1 MSNVT
6 MTEATGLNLFVC
18 TMEARQGEYT
28 ETVKRLV
35 RADNIDLA
43 VAYVFNEGMPFF
55 HSDEVEDAGERCNYN
70 ENTFYYFC
78 GDLALTFKH
87 LVPVDA
93 DKVHAVEI
101 ASNMGLIDF
110 M

>member
-6 MTEATGLNLFVC
+6 MTEATGLSLFVC

-55 HSDEVEDAGERCNYN
+55 HSDDEAGERCNYN

-93 DKVHAVEI
+93 DKVQAVEI

>member
-1 MSNVT
+1 MSQVT
-6 MTEATGLNLFVC
+6 MTEATGLSLFVC

-43 VAYVFNEGMPFF
+43 TVYVFNEGMPFF
-55 HSDEVEDAGERCNYN
+55 HNDDEPGERCSYN
-70 ENTFYYFC
+70 ENTFYYYC

-93 DKVHAVEI
+93 DKVQAVEI

>member
-6 MTEATGLNLFVC
+6 MSEATGLNLFVV

-28 ETVKRLV
+28 ENVKRLV

-43 VAYVFNEGMPFF
+43 LMYVFKEGLPYF
-55 HSDEVEDAGERCNYN
+55 HSDEEAGERCTYN
-70 ENTFYYFC
+70 ENTFYYYC

-87 LVPVDA
+87 IVPVDA
-93 DKVHAVEI
+93 DKVQAVEI